1 MNLNPDS
8 NTLAPVI
15 PDFFL
20 SAADVAHANFA
31 NAAHST
37 EIYETAETVFL
48 ETPADTADAIIRKL
62 ALAESYIDDTDC
74 GSPGDIDAV
83 RLVMARVIILITR
96 FLITPGDIDAVR
108 LVMALVSKCE
118 LDAALR
124 YARAIVAGDGD
135 DFCYAPIRAAI
146 ADLEV
151 HP

>member
-83 RLVMARVIILITR
+83 RLVMA
-96 FLITPGDIDAVR
+96 
-108 LVMALVSKCE
+108 LVSKCE